1 MGKFSKIKKYSK
13 PSLSVNEKIDQLN
26 KELRKTGMLSEVM
39 TTDSLYPQK
48 ETQPYIPP
56 TISDV
61 PDTSGITG
69 NSFTQPTNGGI
80 EGDASTWDNGWVNN
94 DYLKNATELDGE
106 TGRGIVRTVPNSP
119 YGGGGAGMVLTS
131 YAFGVSVGYITGSNE
146 FKQILSGGLIG
157 GTNNP
162 DTPNARSPLSGGNY
176 GGLTDAEY
184 NYAVAFW
191 RAYQA
196 LATAYGGVN
205 NIPTK
210 TIQVWRRYNRFHDF
224 QRGGEFETWTG
235 GPKKTVNDI
244 RYILTNVAVITAP
257 QTYTSNPG
265 QQQILVSRRAGDP
278 EYSPLPG
285 TILSMLNKS
294 RLSKEAFRS
303 LVAGYGLRPDGT
315 MGFSKVGDKNKG
327 NDGREYE
334 LVPRPGYGYNQ
345 WVPVKQASAGSD
357 TQIAGGY
364 GTGGLIDIDDKGW
377 YVTPDQLLKMH
388 QNPSRYNLT
397 PRDQKKIKSWVTN
410 LKLAHF
416 EPQGELIS
424 EDRKKILPE
433 KLQHIDFD
441 EITDLEEFGK
451 ALSASQLIMLEKNL
465 LKYIEENPEQI
476 EALRKRYP
484 ISDSRLSELNYKL
497 DKMVG
502 ASDEYLET
510 QFPQNQKL
518 FNKVQETIK
527 KNIKLT
533 DPKNFKTIKD
543 PVTYG
548 KLLSV
553 GYVNQNEK
561 PKKKLRLQNR
571 NKETAARFLKKAR
584 IKTNQEV
591 IDDKIKQL
599 DLDMKKTM
607 GNSRE
612 KK

>member
-1 MGKFSKIKKYSK
+1 MGTFSKIKKYSK
-13 PSLSVNEKIDQLN
+13 PSHEIEEKIDQLN
-26 KELRKTGMLSEVM
+26 KELIKTGMLSEVM
-39 TTDSLYPQK
+39 TTSSLYPEK
-48 ETQPYIPP
+48 EIQPYIPP
-56 TISDV
+56 TFSNV
-61 PDTSGITG
+61 PDTSGVTGGPFTQNDITNNNTGYTDNSQLFNTNIG
-69 NSFTQPTNGGI
+69 NSPTPI
-80 EGDASTWDNGWVNN
+80 IQTPS
-94 DYLKNATELDGE
+94 E
-106 TGRGIVRTVPNSP
+106 TPS
-119 YGGGGAGMVLTS
+119 GGAGLAWHSVTLNGN
-131 YAFGVSVGYITGSNE
+131 AVGYIGPGNK
-146 FKQILSGGLIG
+146 FKQVLNPSIAG
-157 GTNNP
+157 GT
-162 DTPNARSPLSGGNY
+162 DTSYDGAGYFGPNYYINL
-176 GGLTDAEY
+176 GLRKSFASAY
-184 NYAVAFW
+184 NSAPH
-191 RAYQA
+191 RAYNLQA
-196 LATAYGGVN
+196 GTYITWQCWLPYNPYGFGALYNDYNGIKKIDNEGAWGLA
-205 NIPTK
+205 
-210 TIQVWRRYNRFHDF
+210 
-224 QRGGEFETWTG
+224 
-235 GPKKTVNDI
+235 
-244 RYILTNVAVITAP
+244 NVIIGISRN
-257 QTYTSNPG
+257 TYQSDPG
-265 QQQILVSRRAGDP
+265 QQQILISRTAGDP

-285 TILSMLNKS
+285 TILAMLNKS

-303 LVAGYGLRPDGT
+303 LVAGYSLKPDGT
-315 MGFSKVGDKNKG
+315 IGPPSKLGDKIRG
-327 NDGREYE
+327 SDGKMYE

-357 TQIAGGY
+357 NQIAAEYGAGFPKTPAWMKEIDKIYQDTKNKPYSPGTPKPGNPPPPGY
-364 GTGGLIDIDDKGW
+364 SGW
-377 YVTPDQLLKMH
+377 NAKER
-388 QNPSRYNLT
+388 SRNQY
-397 PRDQKKIKSWVTN
+397 
-410 LKLAHF
+410 AF
-416 EPQGELIS
+416 YEPQGELIS

-441 EITDLEEFGK
+441 EITDLEEFEK

-484 ISDSRLSELNYKL
+484 ILDPRLSELNYKL
-497 DKMVG
+497 DKMVS

-510 QFPQNQKL
+510 QFPQNQEL
-518 FNKVQETIK
+518 FNKVQKIIK

-543 PVTYG
+543 PVTHV

-607 GNSRE
+607 GDSKH

>member
-13 PSLSVNEKIDQLN
+13 PSLSVNEKINQLN

-39 TTDSLYPQK
+39 TTSSLYPQK

-61 PDTSGITG
+61 PDISGITG
-69 NSFTQPTNGGI
+69 NGFTQNDITNDNTGYNDISQLFNANIGDNPTPIIQTPSETPIGGVGLVWHTYTLN
-80 EGDASTWDNGWVNN
+80 GDAVG
-94 DYLKNATELDGE
+94 Y
-106 TGRGIVRTVPNSP
+106 I
-119 YGGGGAGMVLTS
+119 GAGNKFKQVLNPSISGGTDTS
-131 YAFGVSVGYITGSNE
+131 YAGSGY
-146 FKQILSGGLIG
+146 F
-157 GTNNP
+157 
-162 DTPNARSPLSGGNY
+162 GGNY
-176 GGLTDAEY
+176 YTQMALRQSFASSFVVAPHRPGTMTAGTFIYWECWIPYNPYGFGSFYNEYTGIKKQDADG
-184 NYAVAFW
+184 NWALGNVILGIS
-191 RAYQA
+191 RNTYQS
-196 LATAYGGVN
+196 
-205 NIPTK
+205 
-210 TIQVWRRYNRFHDF
+210 D
-224 QRGGEFETWTG
+224 
-235 GPKKTVNDI
+235 
-244 RYILTNVAVITAP
+244 
-257 QTYTSNPG
+257 PG

-285 TILSMLNKS
+285 SILSMLNKS

-303 LVAGYGLRPDGT
+303 LVAGYALRPDGT
-315 MGFSKVGDKNKG
+315 MGPSNVGDRVRNPYNGK
-327 NDGREYE
+327 EYE
-334 LVPRPGYGYNQ
+334 LVPKPGYGYNQ

-364 GTGGLIDIDDKGW
+364 GDEGLIDIDDKGW

-441 EITDLEEFGK
+441 EIANLKEIEK
-451 ALSASQLIMLEKNL
+451 SLSASQLVMLEKNL

-476 EALRKRYP
+476 EVLRRRYP
-484 ISDSRLSELNYKL
+484 ISDPRLSELNYKL
-497 DKMVG
+497 DKMVS
-502 ASDEYLET
+502 ASDEYVEA
-510 QFPQNQKL
+510 QFPENQKL
-518 FNKVQETIK
+518 FDKVQEIIK

-543 PVTYG
+543 PMTYG

-553 GYVNQNEK
+553 GYVNQNET

-571 NKETAARFLKKAR
+571 NKKTAARFLKKAR

-599 DLDMKKTM
+599 ELDMKKIM
-607 GNSRE
+607 IKSKE